1 MQSCEMGHI
10 CDKYDS
16 QRGLHRSTSSR
27 ILVSFGYQSPRSARA
42 ETERYEAARF
52 SRVTTKICL
61 GKKVLTVKSIQWP
74 RLFSSV

>member
-16 QRGLHRSTSSR
+16 QRGLHSSTSSR
-27 ILVSFGYQSPRSARA
+27 ILVSFGESITLICV

-61 GKKVLTVKSIQWP
+61 GKKVLTVKSIQSP
-74 RLFSSV
+74 TLFSSV

>member
-27 ILVSFGYQSPRSARA
+27 ILVSFGYQSPGSTLKQKGMKLLA
-42 ETERYEAARF
+42 F
-52 SRVTTKICL
+52 P
-61 GKKVLTVKSIQWP
+61 G
-74 RLFSSV
+74 

>member
-27 ILVSFGYQSPRSARA
+27 ILVSFGESITLIRA

-61 GKKVLTVKSIQWP
+61 GKKVLTVKSIQSP
-74 RLFSSV
+74 TLFSSV